1 MKTTTPPPIIQCDQK
16 GRVINY
22 VEIAR
27 WANANDPVFRAT
39 QRNSD
44 EVGES
49 YLSTLERHVAV
60 QVLTRQQMIEDHCAT
75 AALERHLVIT
85 APAHNEDSPFTDT
98 RLFVSSPS
106 DAPQYADPDEG
117 IGAAMGTLILLL
129 VNVILIGVAI
139 WSGLNGHHG
148 AAIAF
153 LVIGIVG
160 ITAQMRG
167 GAR

>member
-1 MKTTTPPPIIQCDQK
+1 MKTKTPPVIQCDQK

-27 WANANDPVFRAT
+27 WAFQNDPVFRAT
-39 QRNSD
+39 QQCAE

-49 YLSTLERHVAV
+49 YIATLERHTAV

-75 AALERHLVIT
+75 AAMERHVIVH
-85 APAHNEDSPFTDT
+85 APAHNDDSPFTDPQ
-98 RLFVSSPS
+98 LFVSSPS
-106 DAPQYADPDEG
+106 DAPHYADPDEG
-117 IGAAMGTLILLL
+117 IGAAMGILLMLL
-129 VNVILIGVAI
+129 VNVSLIGIAI
-139 WSGLNGHHG
+139 WAGLNGKHG
-148 AAIAF
+148 AAVTF

-167 GAR
+167 GAQ

>member
-1 MKTTTPPPIIQCDQK
+1 MKTKTPPPVIQCDQK
-16 GRVINY
+16 GRVTNY

-27 WANANDPVFRAT
+27 WAYANDPVFRST
-39 QRNSD
+39 QRCSD
-44 EVGES
+44 EVGET
-49 YLSTLERHVAV
+49 YLAGIERHVAV

-75 AALERHLVIT
+75 AELERHLVIT
-85 APAHNEDSPFTDT
+85 APAHNEDTQ
-98 RLFVSSPS
+98 LFVSSPS
-106 DAPQYADPDEG
+106 DAPQYADPDDG
-117 IGAAMGTLILLL
+117 IGSAMSTLILLL
-129 VNVILIGVAI
+129 VNVAAITVAI

-148 AAIAF
+148 AAITF

>member
-1 MKTTTPPPIIQCDQK
+1 MKAKTPPVIQCDPS
-16 GRVINY
+16 GRLSNY

-39 QRNSD
+39 HRQSE

-49 YLSTLERHVAV
+49 YLASLERHVAV
-60 QVLTRQQMIEDHCAT
+60 QVLTRQQMIEDTDMSARIDRIAAT
-75 AALERHLVIT
+75 PPPRA
-85 APAHNEDSPFTDT
+85 TDPQ
-98 RLFVSSPS
+98 LYVSSPS

-117 IGAAMGTLILLL
+117 IGAAMGILLMLL
-129 VNVILIGVAI
+129 VNVALIGIAI
-139 WSGLNGHHG
+139 WAGLNGKHG
-148 AAIAF
+148 AAVTF

>member
-1 MKTTTPPPIIQCDQK
+1 MKTKTPPPVIQCDQK

-27 WANANDPVFRAT
+27 WAYQNDPVFRAT
-39 QRNSD
+39 QQCAE

-49 YLSTLERHVAV
+49 YIATLERHAAV

-75 AALERHLVIT
+75 AELERHVMIR
-85 APAHNEDSPFTDT
+85 APYTDPQ
-98 RLFVSSPS
+98 LYVSSPS

-117 IGAAMGTLILLL
+117 IGAAMGTLIMLL

-148 AAIAF
+148 AAITF

-160 ITAQMRG
+160 IITQMRG

>member
-1 MKTTTPPPIIQCDQK
+1 MKTKTPPVIQCDQK

-39 QRNSD
+39 HRQSE

-49 YLSTLERHVAV
+49 YLASLERHVAV

-75 AALERHLVIT
+75 AAMERHTLVTPAT
-85 APAHNEDSPFTDT
+85 APQ
-98 RLFVSSPS
+98 LYVSSPS

-117 IGAAMGTLILLL
+117 IGAAMGTLIMLL
-129 VNVILIGVAI
+129 VNVALIGIAI
-139 WSGLNGHHG
+139 WSGLNGKHG
-148 AAIAF
+148 AAVTF

>member
-1 MKTTTPPPIIQCDQK
+1 MKTKTPPVIQCDQK

-27 WANANDPVFRAT
+27 WAFQNDPVFRAT
-39 QRNSD
+39 QQCAE

-49 YLSTLERHVAV
+49 YIATLERHTAV

-75 AALERHLVIT
+75 AAMERHVIAT
-85 APAHNEDSPFTDT
+85 TDPQ
-98 RLFVSSPS
+98 LFVSSPS
-106 DAPQYADPDEG
+106 DAPHYADPDEG
-117 IGAAMGTLILLL
+117 IGAAMVTLLMLL
-129 VNVILIGVAI
+129 VNVALIGVAI
-139 WSGLNGHHG
+139 WAGLNGKHG
-148 AAIAF
+148 AAITF

-160 ITAQMRG
+160 IMTQMRG